1 MKKAIVPG
9 LAMLL
14 MPLPGLAQEPR
25 FTLQETAGG
34 VMRLDRQTGAMS
46 LCTHEGGNL
55 VCRMAADERA
65 AYEEELARVEKRVA
79 ALEERV
85 SHMRPD
91 TVPDEAEIER
101 SLSLMERFLRSFM
114 GIVRDFTGEPEPHPA
129 QPNRT

>member
-1 MKKAIVPG
+1 MKTAIVLG
-9 LAMLL
+9 AMALL

-25 FTLQETAGG
+25 FTLQETDGG
-34 VMRLDRQTGAMS
+34 VVRLDRQTGAMS
-46 LCTHEGGNL
+46 LCTRDGGNL

-91 TVPDEAEIER
+91 TLPDDAEFER
-101 SLSLMERFLRSFM
+101 SLSLMERFMRSFM
-114 GIVRDFTGEPEPHPA
+114 GIVRDFTGEPEAKPG